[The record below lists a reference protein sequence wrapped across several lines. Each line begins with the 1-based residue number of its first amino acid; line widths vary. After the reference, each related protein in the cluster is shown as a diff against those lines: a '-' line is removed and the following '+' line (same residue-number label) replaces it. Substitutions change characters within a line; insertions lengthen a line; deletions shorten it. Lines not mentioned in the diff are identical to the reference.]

1 MRPGHDAIRPSA
13 HCPNFRRTSSSS
25 SSTGTTHP
33 VGAAPDPSQQHI
45 IEHIRSRDA
54 QAFINYVEENNIDIN
69 YTDHVGQTML
79 NWVSAFGTR
88 EMVDNLCRRGADVN
102 RGQRSSSL
110 HYAACF
116 TRAFIVRLLL
126 KYGANT
132 ELRDEDGRTSLGKA
146 RERQDGSNQEI
157 LDLLQSAQEW
167 TDTKHSEASSNAA
180 SGQSNNDREIQTLCF
195 ERLLSIF
202 CQVYQNTMIVTIKRS
217 TLRLISKL
225 FQYAT
230 VEQIHLISF
239 LTTVLELLATILDT
253 NEDDD
258 DTSNLVLV
266 IIKSLFEKD
275 RQAFLEQCQYLGLI
289 AKITSLA
296 LSHPVADESN
306 GQTSVKVNILSVD
319 AREIVCH
326 RAYLWNEFNILRT
339 DDDGRQLDY
348 EM

>member
-1 MRPGHDAIRPSA
+1 
-13 HCPNFRRTSSSS
+13 
-25 SSTGTTHP
+25 
-33 VGAAPDPSQQHI
+33 
-45 IEHIRSRDA
+45 
-54 QAFINYVEENNIDIN
+54 
-69 YTDHVGQTML
+69 
-79 NWVSAFGTR
+79 
-88 EMVDNLCRRGADVN
+88 
-102 RGQRSSSL
+102 
-110 HYAACF
+110 
-116 TRAFIVRLLL
+116 
-126 KYGANT
+126 
-132 ELRDEDGRTSLGKA
+132 
-146 RERQDGSNQEI
+146 
-157 LDLLQSAQEW
+157 
-167 TDTKHSEASSNAA
+167 
-180 SGQSNNDREIQTLCF
+180 
-195 ERLLSIF
+195 
-202 CQVYQNTMIVTIKRS
+202 MIVTIKRS

-230 VEQIHLISF
+230 VEQIHQISF